1 MCTGPVVER
10 IEESVR
16 VKEGWRD
23 RGLVRMKEKGCV
35 LLDTA
40 AGWAGKRRI
49 SEAGL
54 LILGAVGSC

>member
-1 MCTGPVVER
+1 MCKGPVVER
-10 IEESVR
+10 IKASVR
-16 VKEGWRD
+16 VKEGWCD
-23 RGLVRMKEKGCV
+23 RGLVRMKKDCV

-54 LILGAVGSC
+54 LILGAAGSC